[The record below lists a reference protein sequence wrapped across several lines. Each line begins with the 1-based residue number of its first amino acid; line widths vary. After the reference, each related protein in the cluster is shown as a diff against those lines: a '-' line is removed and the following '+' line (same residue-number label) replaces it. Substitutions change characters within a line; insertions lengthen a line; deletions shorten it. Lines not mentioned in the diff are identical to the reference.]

1 MHAKLYLQIPFHG
14 SSLPPGLAKHWLWRK
29 RFSSNL
35 RADIAL
41 LCPMFEVDP
50 IYALYIHETF
60 FFRER
65 LAKRY
70 EKKDKKEDSGSEPK
84 GPKSKSRKH
93 AEAAEV
99 ETAPSKRTRKTK

>member
-1 MHAKLYLQIPFHG
+1 
-14 SSLPPGLAKHWLWRK
+14 
-29 RFSSNL
+29 
-35 RADIAL
+35 
-41 LCPMFEVDP
+41 MFEVDP

-70 EKKDKKEDSGSEPK
+70 EKKGKKEDGSEPK